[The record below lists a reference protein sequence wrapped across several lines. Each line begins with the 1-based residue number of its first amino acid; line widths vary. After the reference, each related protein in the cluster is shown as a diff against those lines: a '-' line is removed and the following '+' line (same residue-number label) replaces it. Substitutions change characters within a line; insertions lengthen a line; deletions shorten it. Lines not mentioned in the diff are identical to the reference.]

1 MADTTLN
8 LTNLLQQ
15 NIQNNTVFCAY
26 KKPKENKINLIT
38 QKNTAIYKV
47 ADFTESGF
55 VFVPF
60 IDISEGIIF
69 PLHLSDNKEFSIP
82 KSKLKSTK
90 NKSFS
95 LKENQKET
103 HEKLVQ
109 KTVNFLKN
117 GQAEK
122 IVISRKKCIK
132 KTDFNS
138 VATFIHLAHNYDN
151 AMVYLWH
158 HPKIGLWIGSTPETF
173 LQIKNNHFT
182 TMALAGTQKKKK
194 NVVWQKKEIQEQ
206 QYVTNFITAT
216 LHKNNIAYKTTSPY
230 TVKAG
235 NIAHIKTDITGVL
248 QPNFNLKKLITDLH
262 PTPAV
267 CGIPKSVSKHF
278 IVENEN
284 YNREFY
290 TGFLGELNFT
300 SFKNRNKRNI
310 ENQSY
315 HNTIKETNLF
325 VNLRCMQVIKNT
337 ICLYIGGGITKD
349 SVPENEF
356 LETVEKSKILLNFI
370 I

>member
-8 LTNLLQQ
+8 LTNLLQK
-15 NIQNNTVFCAY
+15 NLQNNTVFCAY
-26 KKPKENKINLIT
+26 KKPKENIINLII
-38 QKNTAIYKV
+38 QKDTAIYKV
-47 ADFTESGF
+47 ADFTEKGF

-60 IDISEGIIF
+60 FDISEGIIF
-69 PLHLSDNKEFSIP
+69 PLNLSDKKEFSIP
-82 KSKLKSTK
+82 KSACKSTK
-90 NKSFS
+90 KTDFS
-95 LKENQKET
+95 ITENHKET
-103 HEKLVQ
+103 HEKLVR
-109 KTVNFLKN
+109 KTVDFLKN

-122 IVISRKKCIK
+122 IVISRKKCIEK
-132 KTDFNS
+132 PNFNS
-138 VATFIHLAHNYDN
+138 VATFINLVQNYDN

-158 HPKIGLWIGSTPETF
+158 HPKVGLWIGATPETF
-173 LQIKNNHFT
+173 LQIKNNRFT
-182 TMALAGTQKKKK
+182 TMALAGTQKMKE
-194 NVVWQKKEIQEQ
+194 NMVWQEKEIQEQ
-206 QYVTNFITAT
+206 QYVTDFITAT
-216 LHKNNIAYKTTSPY
+216 LQKNNIAYKTTSPY

-235 NIAHIKTDITGVL
+235 SIAHIKTDITGVL
-248 QPNFNLKKLITDLH
+248 QPNSNLKKLITDLH

-267 CGIPKSVSKHF
+267 CGIPKSVSKQF

-325 VNLRCMQVIKNT
+325 VNLRCMQVINNT

-349 SVPENEF
+349 SIPQNEF
-356 LETVEKSKILLNFI
+356 IETVEKSKILLNFI